1 VARTKSKR
9 RRKHKGTQ
17 GGRIDRR
24 AKKPRTRAEARAQM
38 KTARKGRKKRR
49 QLKVP
54 TWRGAILRA
63 AFGAVLFLV
72 LVAFVFG
79 QAIGPSIALSVLMFG
94 IYLPLG
100 HVVDQFMYRRAQA
113 KLERG

>member
-9 RRKHKGTQ
+9 QRKHRGTQ

-24 AKKPRTRAEARAQM
+24 AKKPRTRAEAKSQLR
-38 KTARKGRKKRR
+38 TARKGRKQRR

-54 TWRGAILRA
+54 TWRGAIVRA
-63 AFGAVLFLV
+63 AFGAVLFFV
-72 LVAFVFG
+72 LVALVFG

-100 HVVDQFMYRRAQA
+100 HTVDRFMYRRAQA

>member
-1 VARTKSKR
+1 MARTKPRR
-9 RRKHKGTQ
+9 RRKHRGTQ
-17 GGRIDRR
+17 GGRVDRR
-24 AKKPRTRAEARAQM
+24 ARKPRTRAEARAQL
-38 KTARKGRKKRR
+38 KTARKGRKQRR
-49 QLKVP
+49 QIKEP
-54 TWRGAILRA
+54 TWRGAAIRA
-63 AFGAVLFLV
+63 AFGAVLFFV

-100 HVVDQFMYRRAQA
+100 HTVDRFMYRRAQA